1 MDTRFYTIIWSNI
14 KKIYKVIIMKYKVF
28 ASNANTLSM
37 PKSFANNVWQE
48 KNKIH
53 TTHLSGMTMHVVHS
67 KKTNLWV
74 WQIGNSEY
82 FERGQSSS
90 FEEAKN
96 HVQSVCL
103 FYLTWEMNHN
113 QEMYFSDAIWQSD
126 NNDGYTGSW
135 SDYDFW
141 ISPLTT
147 EENDNLWRYDIYKAN
162 ETKSIQ
168 SGVTRNLNI
177 ARKSC
182 IKIVQLLSDSELKK

>member
-1 MDTRFYTIIWSNI
+1 ML
-14 KKIYKVIIMKYKVF
+14 KKHKD
-28 ASNANTLSM
+28 S
-37 PKSFANNVWQE
+37 VWKE
-48 KNKIH
+48 KNKIF
-53 TTHLSGMTMHVVHS
+53 TTHLAGMTMHVVYS
-67 KKTNLWV
+67 QKTNSWV
-74 WQIGNSEY
+74 WQIGNNEY

-90 FEEAKN
+90 FDEAKN
-96 HVQSVCL
+96 HVKSVCM
-103 FYLTWEMNHN
+103 FYLTWEKKHS
-113 QEMYFSDAIWQSD
+113 QELYFSDTIWQSD

-182 IKIVQLLSDSELKK
+182 IKIVQMLLDTELKK